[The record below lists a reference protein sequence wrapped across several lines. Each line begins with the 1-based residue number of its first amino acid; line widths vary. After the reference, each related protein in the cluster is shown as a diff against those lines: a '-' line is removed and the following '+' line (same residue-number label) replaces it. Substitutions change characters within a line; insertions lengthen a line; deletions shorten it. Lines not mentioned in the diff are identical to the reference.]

1 MHRDP
6 VEDSH
11 SAKDKI
17 IIALDVPSV
26 SQARQL
32 IELLGGRAGW
42 FKVGLQL
49 FCSAGPTI
57 VQEAQQTGS
66 KVFLDLKFYD
76 IPNTVRSAVAAA
88 CALGVQMLTIH
99 LVGGSEMCVAA
110 VTGRARSDTLL
121 LGVTVLT
128 SQTDD
133 NLREVGFRTT
143 VVNQVLLL
151 AELAKNCG
159 ISGLVASPHELQ
171 PLRHRFGSLFTI
183 VTPGVRPTWAETGDQ
198 KRVMT
203 PADAIQAGADYLV
216 LGRPITAAP
225 NPREALERI
234 LEEIAA

>member
-6 VEDSH
+6 VEDSY

-17 IIALDVPSV
+17 IVALDVPAV
-26 SQARQL
+26 SRARQL
-32 IELLGGRAGW
+32 IQLLGGRPGW

-49 FCSAGPTI
+49 FCAAGPTI
-57 VQEAQQTGS
+57 VQEVQQTGS

-88 CALGVQMLTIH
+88 CALGVEMLTIH

-110 VTGRARSDTLL
+110 LTGRARSDTFL
-121 LGVTVLT
+121 LGVTILT
-128 SQTDD
+128 SQMDD

-159 ISGLVASPHELQ
+159 IPGLIASPHELK

-183 VTPGVRPTWAETGDQ
+183 VTPGVRPSWAETGDQ

-203 PADAIQAGADYLV
+203 PLEAIEAGADYLV
-216 LGRPITAAP
+216 IGRPITAAP

-234 LEEIAA
+234 MEEINS